1 MNCVDQNGT
10 EKISILFSIQSTTMG
25 WLSMSLLGILL
36 ASVNMQ
42 PLEFDVEK
50 NEDVGEFLVDL
61 FVAGTVTFDNILVA
75 NKMFYRCQEWKRP

>member
-1 MNCVDQNGT
+1 MNCVDQNVT
-10 EKISILFSIQSTTMG
+10 EKISILFFIQSTTMG

-36 ASVNMQ
+36 ACVNMQ

-61 FVAGTVTFDNILVA
+61 FVEGIVTFDNI
-75 NKMFYRCQEWKRP
+75 FYSLLYS